1 MMFKSNNNKK
11 KSKNN
16 DGDSI
21 SNIND
26 DNKSITK

>member
-1 MMFKSNNNKK
+1 MMFTSNNNNK